1 MTETDK
7 ADFLNKKVHRGSVTY
22 LQSMVLNLVLYK
34 TTVQDRNVNHS
45 FWRQVSNQLHL
56 MSRPKMFLSLITIGL
71 CRLCDLILL
80 QQKLQMKVTAS
91 LTGVSVGNEIK
102 NGSSSFR
109 N

>member
-1 MTETDK
+1 
-7 ADFLNKKVHRGSVTY
+7 
-22 LQSMVLNLVLYK
+22 
-34 TTVQDRNVNHS
+34 
-45 FWRQVSNQLHL
+45 
-56 MSRPKMFLSLITIGL
+56 MFLSLITIGL